1 LITQSA
7 VLNIAKSNRIL
18 LDLEPAYPIITCLR
32 KSFTRTAIGGKS
44 IRLLTIINFNS
55 QPRAVR
61 ELVDNAIEAGAAQV
75 NIILDRYKPPSTKH
89 TLIGNIAVIDDG
101 PRMCQFSLT
110 WGGGL
115 I

>member
-1 LITQSA
+1 MFEKIFQ
-7 VLNIAKSNRIL
+7 
-18 LDLEPAYPIITCLR
+18 
-32 KSFTRTAIGGKS
+32 AIGGKS
-44 IRLLTIINFNS
+44 IWLLTIINFNS

-61 ELVDNAIEAGAAQV
+61 EFVDNAIEAGAAQV